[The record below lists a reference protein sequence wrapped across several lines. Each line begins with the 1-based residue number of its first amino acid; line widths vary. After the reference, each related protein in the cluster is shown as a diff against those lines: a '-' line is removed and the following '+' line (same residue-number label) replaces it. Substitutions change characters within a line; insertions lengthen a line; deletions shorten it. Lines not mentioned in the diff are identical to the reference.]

1 VFDLEYHQSKS
12 FIGQIEMLDF
22 PELLIVALTIVLVF
36 LSINHWIST
45 IALDR
50 SRTDRKK

>member
-1 VFDLEYHQSKS
+1 
-12 FIGQIEMLDF
+12 MLDF
-22 PELLIVALTIVLVF
+22 PEMLIVALTVVLLF

-50 SRTDRKK
+50 SRTDRKE